1 MNIFILFIRA
11 KKQDKTYS
19 KINILLNFSFKR
31 WSRCQ
36 MMESTCDNNPTNSPL
51 SKEDINLIGFTN
63 LSASEKHHLRMLA
76 HCLQCFKSM
85 SKDNSRGLIPVKEE
99 WLEWCLK
106 NPIMMKDDEF
116 VQVMFEQF
124 SGAAIQLERLSNDL
138 KVAPLDLTLRNLIDA
153 YEV

>member
-1 MNIFILFIRA
+1 M
-11 KKQDKTYS
+11 K
-19 KINILLNFSFKR
+19 
-31 WSRCQ
+31 
-36 MMESTCDNNPTNSPL
+36 ESTFVDNSNNSPL
-51 SKEDINLIGFTN
+51 SKEDITLIALTN
-63 LSASEKHHLRMLA
+63 LSVREKHHLRMLA

-85 SKDNSRGLIPVKEE
+85 RKKNSEGLIPVKEE

-106 NPIMMKDDEF
+106 NPIMLKDDEF

-153 YEV
+153 YDV

>member
-1 MNIFILFIRA
+1 M
-11 KKQDKTYS
+11 KES
-19 KINILLNFSFKR
+19 NFV
-31 WSRCQ
+31 
-36 MMESTCDNNPTNSPL
+36 DNFDNSPL
-51 SKEDINLIGFTN
+51 SKDDIKLIALTN
-63 LSASEKHHLRMLA
+63 LSVREKHHLRMLA
-76 HCLQCFKSM
+76 HCLKCFQSM
-85 SKDNSRGLIPVKEE
+85 NKKNPGGLIPVKEE

-106 NPIMMKDDEF
+106 NPLMLQDDEF